1 MEFCESVDP
10 SRCVNSLFPKFL
22 PVSDQNHTMSFSYIN
37 LPNLRESSDMEDVI
51 FRFKKSD
58 TNDETEVRANKTILS
73 LASEVFKTQFFGSL
87 PAGKVIPIE
96 DSSVDAFKIFI
107 DALYDVKVNYEEI
120 NFMLLGE
127 IFFLAEKY
135 QVDAV
140 KVAITK
146 NVRTREVNENDV
158 LKVAKVSEANNYL
171 VEFADALD
179 VLCAKFV
186 RSLSIDKLSELF
198 SI

>member
-1 MEFCESVDP
+1 M
-10 SRCVNSLFPKFL
+10 LFISITNTECRHDNVL
-22 PVSDQNHTMSFSYIN
+22 VLGGMIVCTT
-37 LPNLRESSDMEDVI
+37 DMEDVI